1 MRSVNVAEQT
11 AMYVAQFN
19 IGVPEMKPSSAIR
32 CAFEISMPCG
42 FMASTADA
50 EKVEADRMAVL

>member
-1 MRSVNVAEQT
+1 
-11 AMYVAQFN
+11 MYVAQFN